1 MTALKTLYGIIFF
14 ALWAIKGK
22 ITAFLKG
29 L

>member
-14 ALWAIKGK
+14 AIWAAKGY

>member
-1 MTALKTLYGIIFF
+1 MALIKTIYGILFVV
-14 ALWAIKGK
+14 LWMAKGY